1 MRTYFLL
8 HFRKKSGA
16 CLFCARAY
24 KYRLPVYKKAF
35 ADEEAELRITA
46 LIIEGRTGMEALLTA
61 ITQGEAAPP
70 GSLFS

>member
-1 MRTYFLL
+1 MTYFLL
-8 HFRKKSGA
+8 HFRRNRGA

-24 KYRLPVYKKAF
+24 KYRLPVYKKAL
-35 ADEEAELRITA
+35 ADDEAELRITA
-46 LIIEGRTGMEALLTA
+46 FIIDGKTGIEALLTA